1 MYCSTC
7 GVPVAQGL
15 SFCKHCGAKLS
26 DGKGDDFARYSEL
39 RAESFLIMLMVA
51 VFIFGLGAITVLMA
65 VMKNGLNFEAP
76 QVIPFAITG
85 FVMLFLL
92 EAMLIWRLLRRDRF
106 AKASDAAALTPSEQT
121 TKELDAARARALPGG
136 MPPPS
141 VTEHTT
147 RAFEPVYTERKSG

>member
-76 QVIPFAITG
+76 QVIPFAIIS
-85 FVMLFLL
+85 FAMLFLL
-92 EAMLIWRLLRRDRF
+92 EGMLIWRLLRRDRH
-106 AKASDAAALTPSEQT
+106 AKGRAAAERH
-121 TKELDAARARALPGG
+121 RAHDPRLRAHLHRAKVGLKIQ
-136 MPPPS
+136 PP
-141 VTEHTT
+141 E
-147 RAFEPVYTERKSG
+147 KLK